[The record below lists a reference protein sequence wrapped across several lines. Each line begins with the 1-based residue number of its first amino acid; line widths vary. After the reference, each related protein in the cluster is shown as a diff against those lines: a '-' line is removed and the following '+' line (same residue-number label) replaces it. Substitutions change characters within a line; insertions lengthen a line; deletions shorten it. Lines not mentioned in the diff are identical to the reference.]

1 MSNRKRALA
10 ILAVAALLVALIPA
24 TVGAATTAL
33 FDKDDDGSYEFEV
46 PSGVTQVVVTCFGA
60 GGGGGGAVHE
70 HHGTDHHSDGG
81 KGGDGGKSKQTI
93 TVTPGE
99 TLYIKVGNGGAG
111 GDGAT
116 YYDEAEDGN
125 DGESSRVRRRVG
137 GHWDWWTWVWDYE
150 TLVHASGGQGGEGGD
165 GNTAGDPGD
174 PGAGRDPSDTVC
186 LGGAGGS
193 STGSQDDSVVDGKRG
208 SDGWVLI
215 ELVTYEL
222 TVDTDGEGFG
232 DVLVYADDTYI
243 GSDGGYTLTY
253 GTAIKV
259 VADPEWCSYFDGWQ
273 GDYPEGEQDN
283 PELEF
288 ELTGDV
294 SLTALFELLTC
305 DVEVGATEGGSVYID
320 YEGMF
325 VPRGLVLDG
334 EDDFEFLVGPGDSED
349 VTIYC
354 CNSYFVLKAVPE
366 DGWLFSHWELEGDV
380 YPACEYT
387 VQSEVFTAAYEESDP
402 WTENPA
408 AFVVDCGEGE
418 GDCSGMITAVF
429 VEEPGGEGSITV
441 NVIKSDGGDV
451 GGIAVS
457 FGGDLSA
464 TVHTNSSGV
473 AKVNGL
479 WAGDYTANA
488 SAADYTSNGPKS
500 VELEDDDS
508 DESVTITLTP
518 VPPAPPE
525 PGPGAIEGKAED
537 GTTAAGLPGVL
548 VRLLDSTDTI
558 IGIKMTDAAGE
569 FGFDGLEPGSYT
581 VRGSLDGYGADTE
594 VAVVVNDATT
604 EVALQLAA
612 VIVVPPTPPAGEPV
626 VTPPDLPKT
635 GATLTGLLIVSGLAL
650 GAGVFAKRRGF

>member
-1 MSNRKRALA
+1 MRSIQRLW
-10 ILAVAALLVALIPA
+10 AVIGIIALIMAMLPGA
-24 TVGAATTAL
+24 VLASTEQILLFERAENGSYTVTIPKGAGELTVELYGGGGGGGGGTNWYWSGWHEHSGGHGGGGGHLTVTRSVLPTDWEQELSITVGNGRSGG
-33 FDKDDDGSYEFEV
+33 DGGTYDGDNGRDGYS
-46 PSGVTQVVVTCFGA
+46 SVVTGPGFSYSAA
-60 GGGGGGAVHE
+60 GGGGGKGAE
-70 HHGTDHHSDGG
+70 LFDNGAPGTNGGGYLPDQTHG
-81 KGGDGGKSKQTI
+81 Q
-93 TVTPGE
+93 
-99 TLYIKVGNGGAG
+99 GGAG
-111 GDGAT
+111 GNPGKDGKPGDDGYVKIT
-116 YYDEAEDGN
+116 Y
-125 DGESSRVRRRVG
+125 
-137 GHWDWWTWVWDYE
+137 
-150 TLVHASGGQGGEGGD
+150 TLVEYQ
-165 GNTAGDPGD
+165 
-174 PGAGRDPSDTVC
+174 
-186 LGGAGGS
+186 L
-193 STGSQDDSVVDGKRG
+193 SVN
-208 SDGWVLI
+208 
-215 ELVTYEL
+215 
-222 TVDTDGEGFG
+222 TDGEGFG

-259 VADPEWCSYFDGWQ
+259 VAAPEWCSYFDGWQ

-402 WTENPA
+402 LTENPA